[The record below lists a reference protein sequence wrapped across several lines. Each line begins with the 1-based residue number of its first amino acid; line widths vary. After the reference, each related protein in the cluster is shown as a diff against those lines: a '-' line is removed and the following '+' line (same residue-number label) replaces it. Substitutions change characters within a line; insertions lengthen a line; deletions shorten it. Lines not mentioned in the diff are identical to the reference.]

1 MLSIG
6 AILSIL
12 GVGGV
17 FGFFAGMAVRQLSR
31 MAGCMLGIVF
41 ILMQLLAYYGL
52 AEWHW
57 NRIADFVMGPAATA
71 AGSAT
76 GGLWKILTYNF
87 PFTSGFAAG
96 FYLGLR
102 R

>member
-6 AILSIL
+6 AILSTL
-12 GVGGV
+12 GFGGLL
-17 FGFFAGMAVRQLSR
+17 GFVSGMAVRTLGR
-31 MAGCMLGIVF
+31 MVGCMLGVIF
-41 ILMQLLAYYGL
+41 ILMQLMAYYGL

-57 NRIADFVMGPAATA
+57 NRIADFVTGPAATA
-71 AGSAT
+71 AEAAT
-76 GGLWKILTYNF
+76 GALWKILTYNL
-87 PFTSGFAAG
+87 PLTGGFTAG